1 MSFDP
6 DQINQEVLA
15 EIDALLLQAVNK
27 VEPLT
32 GRKQCG
38 ECGAISRV
46 SSLNTETFR
55 AFSNALNNGRQ
66 SVTAARRRLASGY
79 FV

>member
-6 DQINQEVLA
+6 EEIQRQVLA
-15 EIDALLLQAVNK
+15 EVELLLTEAIAK

-32 GRKQCG
+32 GRVTCQ
-38 ECGAISRV
+38 ECGTV
-46 SSLNTETFR
+46 KQNPSLTSETFR
-55 AFSNALNNGRQ
+55 ALNNALNNGRQ

>member
-6 DQINQEVLA
+6 DQINQEILA
-15 EIDALLLQAVNK
+15 EVDALLLQAINK

-38 ECGAISRV
+38 ECGTISR
-46 SSLNTETFR
+46 STNLNTDTFR
-55 AFSNALNNGRQ
+55 ALSNALNNGRQ
-66 SVTAARRRLASGY
+66 SVTAARKRLAFGS